1 VGWRLKPR
9 LRAYG
14 HNVRLRGHPDIVGD
28 VEPAQAGFVAEGP
41 KARRREFIRQWSS
54 IHLEVEHE
62 HDREEA
68 EEDRAADGQRV
79 AGGGPF
85 AQGMS

>member
-1 VGWRLKPR
+1 MATMSAYADIQTSSAMWNPHRLVSWPK
-9 LRAYG
+9 A
-14 HNVRLRGHPDIVGD
+14 
-28 VEPAQAGFVAEGP
+28 P
-41 KARRREFIRQWSS
+41 KARRREFSRQWSS